1 MCLNIIIYCFLSRY
15 FLSRCFKKML
25 KIGTRK
31 HQEQLKTGKNQEQYL
46 ESLKIRGVLRAVA
59 LVVLALTSRVVF

>member
-1 MCLNIIIYCFLSRY
+1 
-15 FLSRCFKKML
+15 ML